1 MRSWMV
7 EHGPMQG
14 SSRSDRE
21 LLDAAALCAHLV
33 PEGSVYAF
41 LAEHRSRLFPD
52 ELFADLFPTRRGRPS
67 VPAGVIA
74 TTMVLQ
80 ALESLSDRD
89 AIRQLE
95 TNIAWKAAAGLALT
109 DEAFHPTVLVLWRNK
124 LRRSDDP
131 HRIFNTVRTV
141 IAETGV
147 ITGKTRRALDSTVL
161 DDAVQRQDTVTMIAA
176 QIRRVRK
183 LIPALRAVWVREH
196 NLEPGRPPCD
206 WDDPADVDRLVSEL
220 VDDANELVWAAEEL
234 DLVDPQAV
242 DAVAL
247 LALVAG
253 QDVEPGDRPGQWRIA
268 NRTAPDRVVS
278 TVDPESRH
286 THKTSHS
293 YRDGYKA
300 HVAVEP
306 DTGLVTDAELT
317 PGNTGDAE
325 AAPGLIDDEPA
336 GTEILGDSAYG
347 SGDLRDHLHQ
357 HDMTAV
363 IKPPPLRVAVTGGYT
378 LDDFDIDT
386 TECSVTCPAGIT
398 VTLTPGRRASFGA
411 HCATCPI
418 RRRCTKAAAGRV
430 IVLNKHHD
438 LLADARAHAA
448 TDAFDEVYRQHRPM
462 VERSI
467 AWLVRG
473 NRRLRYR
480 GVARNRAWW
489 SLRCGAVNLKRL
501 VNLGLTVDPTGIW
514 TIPAPTPTGP

>member
-1 MRSWMV
+1 MRSPMV
-7 EHGPMQG
+7 EHGRMQG

-21 LLDAAALCAHLV
+21 LLDAAALCAHLL
-33 PEGSVYAF
+33 PEGSVHAF
-41 LAEHRSRLFPD
+41 LAEHRSRLFGD

-67 VPAGVIA
+67 VPAEVIA

-80 ALESLSDRD
+80 ALEGLSDRE
-89 AIRQLE
+89 AVRQLA

-124 LRRSDDP
+124 LRRSEDRD
-131 HRIFNTVRTV
+131 RIFNAVRRV

-161 DDAVQRQDTVTMIAA
+161 DDAVQRQDTITMIAT

-183 LIPALRAVWVREH
+183 LIPQLAQVWVREH

-234 DLVDPQAV
+234 NLADPQAI

-253 QDVEPGDRPGQWRIA
+253 QDVEPGDRPGQWRITTG
-268 NRTAPDRVVS
+268 TAPDRVVS

-306 DTGLVTDAELT
+306 DTGLITDAELA
-317 PGNTGDAE
+317 PGNTGDADT
-325 AAPGLIDDEPA
+325 APDLIDDEPA

-347 SGDLRDHLHQ
+347 SGEFRDHLQ
-357 HDMTAV
+357 HRDMTAV
-363 IKPPPLRVAVTGGYT
+363 IKPPPLRAAVTGGYT

-386 TECSVTCPAGIT
+386 LASTVTCPAGVT
-398 VTLTPGRRASFGA
+398 VTLTPARRASFGG
-411 HCATCPI
+411 HCATCPV
-418 RRRCTKAAAGRV
+418 RHRCTTASAGRV
-430 IVLNKHHD
+430 IVLHQHHD
-438 LLADARAHAA
+438 LLAAARAQAA
-448 TDAFDEVYRQHRPM
+448 TEDFDDIYRRHRPM

-467 AWLVRG
+467 AWLVRQ

-489 SLRCGAVNLKRL
+489 TLRCGAVNLKRL
-501 VNLGLTVDPTGIW
+501 VNLGLTIDTTGTW
-514 TIPAPTPTGP
+514 TIPTAAPTR